1 MNTLEKLK
9 QYTKIVADT
18 GNLEEICQWKPEEA
32 TTNPSLL
39 LKAFQTKQGVLVLKK
54 ARDLAQCYYKNP
66 DVNQIQQACAIVV
79 AQEILQQIPGR
90 VSIEVSAHAS
100 FNTQQTIAFAEGLIS
115 LGRAYGTDVRRILV
129 KIASTWEGI
138 QAARYLESHEIACN
152 CTLIFNEIQALACA
166 QAKVTLISPFVG
178 RIYDWYRAHQLFKEG
193 EQDPGVLSVQRIF
206 NLLKQQ
212 GSATEVMGAS
222 FRNVNEILAL
232 AGCDR
237 LTVAP
242 KFLKQL
248 SEMEEE
254 VVPQLK
260 QPKPLSNKSSDIT
273 EEMFRWALNQDP
285 MATEKLAEGI
295 RSFAKDEELLRQMIS
310 SL

>member
-54 ARDLAQCYYKNP
+54 ARDLAQYYYKNT

-90 VSIEVSAHAS
+90 VSIEVSARAS
-100 FNTQQTIAFAEGLIS
+100 FNTQQTIAFAEDLIS

-152 CTLIFNEIQALACA
+152 CTLIFSEIQALACA

-178 RIYDWYRAHQLFKEG
+178 RIYDWYCAHQLFKEG
-193 EQDPGVLSVQRIF
+193 DQDPGVLSVQRIF

-212 GSATEVMGAS
+212 GSTTEIMGAS

-248 SEMEEE
+248 SEMEEK

-260 QPKPLSNKSSDIT
+260 QPESLKDKSSDIT
-273 EEMFRWALNQDP
+273 EEMFRWALNKDP

-295 RSFAKDEELLRQMIS
+295 RLFAKDEELLRQMIS
-310 SL
+310 L